1 MTTVA
6 VPAASNPMRPVLP
19 NRGVAVVKSVLSG
32 DTVVLLGRSTTPG
45 GKPPE
50 VLFTFERVT
59 APRMASKGNDNV
71 DDPGAFP
78 SREWLRN
85 TVVGKSVAF
94 ETRKQ
99 GATAGDRVYG
109 LLFFKT
115 PTGQLNLA
123 VESVRRGHA
132 TPKVFSEEETPDDE
146 VPREDPHDYERQLQ
160 NAYNEAKEAGAG
172 VHVPNPLVRLLK
184 SAGDGFETLTLVEKC
199 KALNNGRVK
208 CVIEHVFDGSRYR
221 CSITDENLQEFIYG
235 SFTLIVAGVA
245 APRLGN
251 PRLDPPTVSEPLAGE
266 AKQFVEMRLLHR
278 ELDISLFD
286 TDKSGACAVGT
297 VHHPKG
303 NIGVE
308 LLKSG
313 LAKISDWSARMM
325 GPHDMPAFRIAENDA
340 KRSNKGIWHSYEAP
354 TLSGDSEIIG
364 VVVEVLTGDTLT
376 VLPSSATS
384 YVEESQLK
392 KVSLASVR
400 SPRVGNEKLNK
411 PDEPYAFECKERL
424 RILTVG
430 KQVKVTV
437 HYERD
442 IPMGQT
448 SETRQFGTISVG
460 KRDDIGEVLVSE
472 GLAETQRHRDD
483 DEKSPRY
490 DQLVAA
496 EAAAKEAKKGKH
508 STNEYR
514 RPTFNDLTEPRKAK
528 AYSGSLFRA
537 GPLKGVVEYVFN
549 GSRFKMLVPSEN
561 CHIVFAL
568 ENLRCP
574 QPSPAIPG
582 GRNSKAAEP
591 FGDASKRHARLSV
604 LQRTVEIVCKGVTA
618 GGVITGQLNVGSGG
632 QKRDY
637 SLELVQAGLAS
648 VDQRKIDY
656 GEAPRFLVD
665 ALTAAKHNRVGIWS
679 LEQKIQEFKPTSSA
693 KSKEEVKKI
702 QMSEIKSGQNFFYQV
717 AGDEATGVIDESMKQ
732 FTANHGT
739 EGAPCDLRQ
748 GKIVAAL
755 FNDGTGKRWYRAKLM
770 PGKERGKASVLFIDY
785 GNVTLVPI
793 ATHLRPLDAEL
804 GTDRIPAVA
813 KEGELIG
820 IKVRPLDDDDGI
832 DAAKMLQNLAWGKPL
847 NARIH
852 CECEG
857 KSQITLY
864 DANDES
870 SSINEQLVA
879 AGLARVVKGKEI
891 NNLTVRV
898 VDDSNI
904 VKLFNALGV
913 GQEAARKRR
922 EGMWRYGD
930 IGEDDE
936 EE

>member
-32 DTVVLLGRSTTPG
+32 DTVVLLGRSTIPG

-59 APRMASKGNDNV
+59 APRMASKGNDNI

-115 PTGQLNLA
+115 PSGQLNLA

-132 TPKVFSEEETPDDE
+132 IPKVFSEEETPDDD

-160 NAYNEAKEAGAG
+160 NAYAEAKEAKVG
-172 VHVPNPLVRLLK
+172 VHIPNPLIRTLRN
-184 SAGDGFETLTLVEKC
+184 AGDGFATLELVEKC
-199 KALNNGRVK
+199 KLLNGGKVK
-208 CVIEHVFDGSRYR
+208 CVIEHIFDGTRYR
-221 CSITDENLQEFIYG
+221 CSITDENLGDFLYG

-251 PRLDPPTVSEPLAGE
+251 PRLDPPTESEPFAID
-266 AKQFVEMRLLHR
+266 AKVFVEARLLHR

-297 VHHPKG
+297 VHHPRG
-303 NIGVE
+303 NIAVE
-308 LLKSG
+308 LLKNG
-313 LAKISDWSARMM
+313 YAKISDWSARMM
-325 GPHDMPAFRIAENDA
+325 SVHDMPAFRIAENEA
-340 KRSNKGIWHSYEAP
+340 KRANKGVWHSYEAP
-354 TLSGDSEIIG
+354 KLSGASEIVG
-364 VVVEVLTGDTLT
+364 VVVEVLTGDTLHI
-376 VLPSSATS
+376 LPANISSYTN
-384 YVEESQLK
+384 ESQLK

-411 PDEPYAFECKERL
+411 ADEPYAYECKERF
-424 RILTVG
+424 RVLTVG
-430 KQVKVTV
+430 KSAKVTI

-442 IPMGQT
+442 IPMGQNT
-448 SETRQFGTISVG
+448 ETRQFGTVSVG
-460 KRDDIGEVLVSE
+460 KRDDIGEVLVAE

-508 STNEYR
+508 ATGEYR
-514 RPTFNDLTEPRKAK
+514 PPTFNDLTEPRKAK

-537 GPLKGVVEYVFN
+537 GPIKGIVEYVFN
-549 GSRFKMLVPSEN
+549 GSRFKILVPSEN

-574 QPSPAIPG
+574 QPSPSIPG
-582 GRNSKAAEP
+582 ARNAKAAEP

-604 LQRTVEIVCKGVTA
+604 LQRTVEIVCRGVTT
-618 GGVITGQLNVGSGG
+618 GGVITGQLFVGQGA
-632 QKRDY
+632 QRRDY
-637 SLELVQAGLAS
+637 SLEMVGAGLAM

-656 GEAPRFLVD
+656 GEAPKELVD
-665 ALTAAKHNRVGIWS
+665 ALSAAQKNRMGLWS
-679 LEQKIQEFKPTSSA
+679 LEQTVKDTKPVSTV
-693 KSKEEVKKI
+693 KVKEAVKKVTL
-702 QMSEIKSGQNFFYQV
+702 SEIKSGQNFYYQIV
-717 AGDEATGVIDESMKQ
+717 GDEAANVIDTSMKQ
-732 FTANHGT
+732 FTSNNGLS
-739 EGAPCDLRQ
+739 GAPCDLRP

-755 FNDGTGKRWYRAKLM
+755 FNDGTGKRWYRAKIVG
-770 PGKERGKASVLFIDY
+770 GKERGKVSVLFVDY
-785 GNVTLVPI
+785 GNVSSLPI
-793 ATHLRPLDAEL
+793 GSHLRPLDPAL
-804 GTDRIPAVA
+804 GVDKIPAVA
-813 KEGELIG
+813 KEGELAN
-820 IKVRPLDDDDGI
+820 IKVRSLDDDDGI
-832 DAAKMLQNLAWGKPL
+832 DAAKMLQSLAWGKTL
-847 NARIH
+847 TARIH
-852 CECEG
+852 CTVEG
-857 KSQITLY
+857 KSSITLF
-864 DANDES
+864 DAADES
-870 SSINEQLVA
+870 TSINEQLVA
-879 AGLARVVKGKEI
+879 AGLARTVKQSDV
-891 NNLTVRV
+891 NNLSARM
-898 VDDSNI
+898 VDDANI
-904 VKLFNALGV
+904 VSLFNALGIA
-913 GQEAARKRR
+913 QEGARKRR
-922 EGMWRYGD
+922 MGMWRYGD
-930 IGEDDE
+930 VGEDDE
-936 EE
+936 E